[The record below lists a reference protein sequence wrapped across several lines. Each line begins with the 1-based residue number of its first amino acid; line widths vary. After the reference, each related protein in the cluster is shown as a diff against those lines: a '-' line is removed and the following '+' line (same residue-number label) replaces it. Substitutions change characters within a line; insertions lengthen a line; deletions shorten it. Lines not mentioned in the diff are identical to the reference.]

1 MAKLLLLALS
11 ITRLTVAC
19 QRELRSLD
27 LGLNPQNLPLV
38 PRQETP
44 FPPVWTENEKVLHE
58 SFSTA
63 TIDQWSSYYTHGKH
77 IAGLNKSM
85 AEETARQWT
94 ENGVPASLVEYEVFL
109 NYPKKQRLVLKMGNG
124 SHYAAQMFEDG
135 LEEDKTTTYP
145 LSANIPAFHGYS
157 ASAQVEAEFVYVGR
171 GQKDDFAALTAANV
185 SLGGKIALAKY
196 GGPFRGVK
204 VRNAEA
210 HGMVGVVM
218 FSDPGDDGPQ
228 VAKGQ
233 SPYPSESQCIIQ
245 TLGNYM
251 LKLDRW
257 ASSSSFLHSTRIS
270 RLHRPIPRRPY
281 NTWLRIQTRSR
292 ASQRSPKPPQDPV
305 SAHILSRRLASP
317 PGSERP
323 R

>member
-63 TIDQWSSYYTHGKH
+63 TIDQWSSYYTHGNH

-94 ENGVPASLVEYEVFL
+94 EHGVPASLVEYEVFL

-171 GQKDDFAALTAANV
+171 GHKDDFAALTAANV

-196 GGPFRGVK
+196 GGPFRG
-204 VRNAEA
+204 
-210 HGMVGVVM
+210 
-218 FSDPGDDGPQ
+218 
-228 VAKGQ
+228 GQ
-233 SPYPSESQCIIQ
+233 GEEC
-245 TLGNYM
+245 
-251 LKLDRW
+251 
-257 ASSSSFLHSTRIS
+257 
-270 RLHRPIPRRPY
+270 
-281 NTWLRIQTRSR
+281 
-292 ASQRSPKPPQDPV
+292 
-305 SAHILSRRLASP
+305 
-317 PGSERP
+317 
-323 R
+323 